1 MALKKKL
8 TKAEYEKLADALKSE
23 YAEKDGGYVLD
34 LEDDDALFRA
44 KEHEKEARKA
54 AEAENREL
62 KAKLAEMGD
71 VDAKKRGDIETLEKS
86 WQKKLG
92 DRETELTSQIAK
104 RDAYLRNTLVDAKAN
119 ELAAKIST
127 SPKLLVPHIK
137 ARLVADLDGDT
148 PSTKVLDA
156 AGQIS
161 ALNLEDLEKEFIAN
175 PEFGAIIIGSKASGS
190 RAPSQQGLQSR
201 AFGSDKIDTSKMTAR
216 ELAAHIESQKTGA

>member
-8 TKAEYEKLADALKSE
+8 TKADYEKLSEALKGE
-23 YAEKDGGYVLD
+23 YIEKDGAYVLD
-34 LEDDDALFRA
+34 LEEDDALFRA

-62 KAKLAEMGD
+62 RAKLAEMGD
-71 VDAKKRGDIETLEKS
+71 IDAKKRGDIETLEKS

-137 ARLVADLDGDT
+137 ARLVADLDGDIPT
-148 PSTKVLDA
+148 TKILDA

-161 ALNLEDLEKEFIAN
+161 ALNFEDLEKEFVAN
-175 PEFGAIIIGSKASGS
+175 PDFGAIIIGSKATGS
-190 RAPSQQGLQSR
+190 RTPSQTSPQSR
-201 AFGSDKIDTSKMTAR
+201 AFGSDKIDTSKMNPR
-216 ELAAHIESQKTGA
+216 ELVAHLDSQKTGA